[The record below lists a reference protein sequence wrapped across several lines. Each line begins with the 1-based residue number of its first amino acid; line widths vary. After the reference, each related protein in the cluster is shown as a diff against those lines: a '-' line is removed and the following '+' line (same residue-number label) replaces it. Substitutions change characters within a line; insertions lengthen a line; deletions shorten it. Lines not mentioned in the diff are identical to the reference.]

1 METEE
6 SDYCREEEEEEAV
19 AERLKQEPV
28 NCMDCPPENSRSGW
42 EVAVGGGLT
51 IIQEYFQPK
60 IGRKIGILS
69 LGPKNKIL
77 I

>member
-6 SDYCREEEEEEAV
+6 SDHCREEAI

-28 NCMDCPPENSRSGW
+28 NCMDCPPKNSRSG

-51 IIQEYFQPK
+51 VIQESFQPK
-60 IGRKIGILS
+60 IDRKIGILS
-69 LGPKNKIL
+69 LGPKNNIL